1 MGVRRPRDGV
11 FWLLALVGVSSARAD
26 VIVNI
31 AGIDGELRQN
41 VQVFLSLERY
51 KTRNDLDE
59 TMFDRLLERAEQ
71 EVTSALRPFGYYE
84 PKVDVS
90 VGKASG
96 NERRVTVRVLPGK
109 PVLMTA
115 VNIKVTGEGAQ
126 LPAFQRI
133 SNSNQLR
140 TGQRLSHVGYDNIKR
155 DLLRTAS
162 TLGFLDAR
170 LLKSELRVDARNYS
184 ASADLELDTG
194 TRYRFGSTS
203 IRQSAIEERLLR
215 RYLRYREDEPYDGT
229 ELLRTQFALDDSQYF
244 SNVEVATLPPDRENH
259 IVPVSIT
266 AETNR
271 RNRYSYGAGFG
282 TDTGARG
289 TATWDK
295 RLVNRRGHRL
305 RVEGKAAQQNQ
316 SLKALYLIPIG
327 DPAVEKLTFEVGA
340 RKEEVADLDL
350 RTLEFQPSVTHVRGR
365 WQRVMSLSFNRTTT
379 ITPGVAPLPDTRTID
394 TLAIPSISYSAVP
407 LGYLGEG
414 LYTRATYLELR
425 GSSTAFGSP
434 ANYLQIRAEAER
446 VFDLAPQWH
455 LLVRG
460 QLGASLIPDSQDLP
474 GTERFFAG
482 GDRSVRGFAYNDLS
496 PIVNGVK
503 VGGKHFVAG
512 TVEIVR
518 DLPRNLGIAAFADA
532 GNAFNDFSSTVAVSV
547 GVGFRWRLPV
557 LTLGVDIAQAVSL
570 PQNGAATAP
579 TLPGPRLHLNF
590 SPKL

>member
-1 MGVRRPRDGV
+1 MSFQWPRGVG
-11 FWLLALVGVSSARAD
+11 FWLLALVAAPCARAA
-26 VIVNI
+26 ITVNI
-31 AGIDGELRQN
+31 AGIEGELRQN

-51 KTRNDLDE
+51 KARNDLDE
-59 TMFDRLLERAEQ
+59 TTFDSLVERAEQ

-90 VGKASG
+90 VSKTGSSD
-96 NERRVTVRVLPGK
+96 RRVTVRVQPGK
-109 PVLMTA
+109 PVLMTQ
-115 VNIKVTGEGAQ
+115 VTIKVTGEGAQ
-126 LPAFQRI
+126 LPAFERI
-133 SNSNQLR
+133 TNSNQLR
-140 TGQRLSHVGYDNIKR
+140 TGQRLSHGGYDTVKR
-155 DLLRTAS
+155 ELLRSAS
-162 TLGFLDAR
+162 TLGFLEAR
-170 LLKSELRVDARNYS
+170 LLKAELRVDPRNYS
-184 ASADLELDTG
+184 ATADLELDTG
-194 TRYRFGSTS
+194 TRYRFGTTTIS
-203 IRQSAIEERLLR
+203 QSAIEERLLR

-244 SNVEVATLPPDRENH
+244 ANVEVATLPPDRDNH
-259 IVPVSIT
+259 IIPVSIT

-295 RLVNRRGHRL
+295 RLVNRRGHRM

-316 SLKALYLIPIG
+316 SLEARYLVPIG
-327 DPAVEKLTFEVGA
+327 DPAVEKLTFEFGA
-340 RKEEVADLDL
+340 RNEERADLDL
-350 RTLEFQPSVTHVRGR
+350 RTLEIQPSVTHLRGR

-379 ITPGVAPLPDTRTID
+379 ITPALAPLPETRTTD

-414 LYTRATYLELR
+414 LYTRGTYFELR

-434 ANYLQIRAEAER
+434 ANYLQVRAELER

-482 GDRSVRGFAYNDLS
+482 GDRSVRGFGYNDLS

-503 VGGKHFVAG
+503 VGGKHFVSG
-512 TVEIVR
+512 TVEFVR
-518 DLPRNLGIAAFADA
+518 DLPRNLGVAAFADA
-532 GNAFNDFSSTVAVSV
+532 GNAFNDFSSSVAVSV

-557 LTLGVDIAQAVSL
+557 LTLGIDIAQAISM
-570 PQNGAATAP
+570 PQNGATTVQ